1 MTRSFISRLVLWGG
15 VISLLAGCRGASE
28 QAAFRK
34 GIAAYQD
41 KRYSEA
47 IRLLTDA
54 AQRITGS
61 AELYYYLGSARLMQ
75 GELDAAYE
83 AFNIAL
89 DSDAS
94 HGESMAG
101 MGEVAFLRGEFPKA
115 RGLFEQALKSKLTTD
130 SARAM
135 ALNGLA
141 LIYREGMVD
150 ERGRQKKDPARARLY
165 LLKAQRACPTY
176 APTYYNL
183 AFLYS
188 EVYELYEEA
197 VDEFGLYLQTADK
210 SDPYREKATNHS
222 KRITMQI
229 RKQNE
234 EKNAAPPPTRDT
246 ETAQK
251 HLEDA
256 IAKQGAKRYSLATRS
271 YEAALKAD
279 PLMFNAAWG
288 WGVTANKQK
297 NYAEALRAFKRAIEL
312 KPGFVDAHI
321 QAAEQAFQ
329 LRRYEEAEQLLA
341 RAIAREPF
349 NLDCA
354 DKMVR
359 IRFAQKRMEEVQ
371 EYGSYYLSL
380 LKPGDARYESYS
392 SWLQT
397 VKPVVKE

>member
-1 MTRSFISRLVLWGG
+1 MAR
-15 VISLLAGCRGASE
+15 SLLSCLGLLGGWMLIVSGCHGTSE

-34 GIAAYQD
+34 GIAAYQE
-41 KRYSEA
+41 KNYAEA
-47 IRLLTDA
+47 VRLLTDA

-61 AELYYYLGSARLMQ
+61 AVLYYYLGSAHLMQ

-101 MGEVAFLRGEFPKA
+101 MGEVAFLRNELPKA
-115 RGLFEQALKSKLTTD
+115 KGLFEQALKSNMTTD

-141 LIYREGMVD
+141 MIYREGMVD
-150 ERGRQKKDPARARLY
+150 ERGQQKKDPARARLC

-183 AFLYS
+183 GLLYS
-188 EVYELYEEA
+188 EVYELHEEA
-197 VDEFGLYLQTADK
+197 VDQFGLYLQTADK
-210 SDPYREKATNHS
+210 SDAYREKASNHS
-222 KRITMQI
+222 KRIMMVI
-229 RKQNE
+229 RKRNE
-234 EKNAAPPPTRDT
+234 EKKAAPVPTRDT

-256 IAKQGAKRYSLATRS
+256 IAKQGAKRYPMAARA

-288 WGVTANKQK
+288 LGVTANKQK
-297 NYAEALRAFKRAIEL
+297 NYADSLKAFKRAAEL
-312 KPGFVDAHI
+312 RPEFVDAYI

-329 LRRYEEAEQLLA
+329 LRRYDEAEKLLA
-341 RAIAREPF
+341 RPIAQQPA

-359 IRFAQKRMEEVQ
+359 IRFAQKRYEEVQ
-371 EYGSYYLSL
+371 EYGAYYLSL
-380 LKPGDARYESYS
+380 LNPSDSRYESYA
-392 SWLQT
+392 SWLKT
-397 VKPVVKE
+397 VKPAVKE